1 MPKLL
6 DLNCLG
12 TPASTTMPF
21 YPAHHAPLCLHQPRL
36 PPPPQQRLQRRTLRH
51 WTFFTRKVP
60 AIDCRGTTRRC
71 NAHTHH
77 FSPCNVKHAGI
88 DEATG
93 LSTQQLRRRKKR
105 ADAAAAAEAD
115 AEAKAAREAQRAKRT
130 RMLLVVALLALLVL
144 VAVGV
149 AAWLRQ
155 GSSSHS
161 TPSVNADALAKL
173 AQQLSAKDKQ

>member
-1 MPKLL
+1 MIAAAPHDRVTL
-6 DLNCLG
+6 
-12 TPASTTMPF
+12 TPTT
-21 YPAHHAPLCLHQPRL
+21 LIEC
-36 PPPPQQRLQRRTLRH
+36 
-51 WTFFTRKVP
+51 
-60 AIDCRGTTRRC
+60 
-71 NAHTHH
+71 
-77 FSPCNVKHAGI
+77 KHAGI

-115 AEAKAAREAQRAKRT
+115 AEAKAAREAQRAKRV

-144 VAVGV
+144 IAVGV

-155 GSSSHS
+155 GSSSS